1 MHVFRDEE
9 KYETA
14 YAWPFVYAFG
24 TLLVHPFFLLGM
36 RVQCA
41 HFARTAKLQI
51 AYKNTASAIRHIGS
65 NYGIRG
71 FYKGFGP
78 SCVLYCLIGYRDIK
92 EAVEDTYALTVFHR
106 NKNKGAGSGEK

>member
-9 KYETA
+9 KYQTS
-14 YAWPFVYAFG
+14 YAWPFIYALG
-24 TLLVHPFFLLGM
+24 TLLVHPFFLVGM

-41 HFARTAKLQI
+41 HFARTASLQI
-51 AYKNTASAIRHIGS
+51 AYKNSASAIRHIGS
-65 NYGIRG
+65 TYGLRG

-78 SCVLYCLIGYRDIK
+78 SFVLYCLMGYRDIK

-106 NKNKGAGSGEK
+106 NKKSNNGSEN

>member
-1 MHVFRDEE
+1 
-9 KYETA
+9 
-14 YAWPFVYAFG
+14 
-24 TLLVHPFFLLGM
+24 M

-106 NKNKGAGSGEK
+106 NKSKGAGSDEK